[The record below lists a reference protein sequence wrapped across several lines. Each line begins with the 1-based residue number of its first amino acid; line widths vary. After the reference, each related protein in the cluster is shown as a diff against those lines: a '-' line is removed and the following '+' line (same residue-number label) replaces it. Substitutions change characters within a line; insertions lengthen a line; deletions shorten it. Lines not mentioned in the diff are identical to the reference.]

1 MCEANIMSIIELTKI
16 TREQSKTRTHSQR
29 VALLKAADIIG
40 SDGYLS
46 DKYFSQ
52 ETVEKDRKSG
62 RKPTI

>member
-1 MCEANIMSIIELTKI
+1 MSITELTQI
-16 TREQSKTRTHSQR
+16 VREQSKISTHSQR

-46 DKYFSQ
+46 NKYFSE

-62 RKPTI
+62 RKPTN

>member
-1 MCEANIMSIIELTKI
+1 MSITELTRI
-16 TREQSKTRTHSQR
+16 AREQSKTRTHSQR

-46 DKYFSQ
+46 DKYFSP